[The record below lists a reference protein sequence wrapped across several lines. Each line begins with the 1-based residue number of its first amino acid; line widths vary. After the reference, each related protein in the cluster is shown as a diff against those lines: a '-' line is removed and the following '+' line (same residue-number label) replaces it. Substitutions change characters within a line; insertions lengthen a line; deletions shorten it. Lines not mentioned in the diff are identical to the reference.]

1 MAYEYGNLKWSEMTD
16 EQRESA
22 GSKSEHKAAKNAYEE
37 SQSTPA
43 PTPTPDDSNPLNSK
57 YSEMSDTYKENTSK
71 ADHKAA
77 KEKAEQYEN
86 TKYSEIEDEEYK
98 ALVNRSTHMDNKQSA
113 QEAKQDA
120 DPLNTNYS
128 DMSDAY
134 KANTTK
140 ADHKQDRKDAGF
152 YTNDRLESYKV
163 DNLDDLDIT
172 ATGRGRKEGE
182 NRLSVTEL
190 ERMAAAGHS
199 KEEIANKATTGTWSD
214 AKRGSAAQE
223 LLNSWTAE
231 FTSNSGTGDT
241 GTDDT
246 GMGDTGIGDTGIG
259 DPGTGDPG
267 TGDPGTG
274 DPGTGDPGTGDPGT
288 GTPGTGDPGTGNP
301 DPGGGNDVIDVVG
314 DDNNVIGDD
323 GIINEDIQNTDI
335 EDSFNGGTIGAI
347 TQGGTINGNNN
358 TINNTVDNSNNSRY
372 YGGNNTVWNI
382 NNSNE
387 SPNTGFALGGGNYTG
402 GVDTLLS
409 DLTTLG
415 YGKPDDSPASNA
427 QFVDMYQTLNSD
439 AQKKYENVGSD
450 TANKY
455 IQMARDNNP
464 VNFEGIQQTLSGYYN
479 DEGQFVPGT
488 SQNFY
493 DRAVARQ
500 TQFMGDY
507 ANFRPPEY
515 ISPDPPASIDDNL
528 DEIAEDAMNF

>member
-1 MAYEYGNLKWSEMTD
+1 MAYAYGDLKWSEMTD

-22 GSKSEHKAAKNAYEE
+22 GSKSEHKAAKAEYEE
-37 SQSTPA
+37 SQS
-43 PTPTPDDSNPLNSK
+43 TPTPDDSNPLNSK

-113 QEAKQDA
+113 QEAKQDS

-128 DMSDAY
+128 DMSDTY
-134 KANTTK
+134 KENTTK
-140 ADHKQDRKDAGF
+140 EDHKQDRIDAGF

-172 ATGRGRKEGE
+172 ATGKGRKEGE
-182 NRLSVTEL
+182 YRLSVTEL

-199 KEEIANKATTGTWSD
+199 KEEIANRAMTGEWSN
-214 AKRGSAAQE
+214 AKRGSSAQA
-223 LLNSWTAE
+223 LLDSWMAE
-231 FTSNSGTGDT
+231 FTP
-241 GTDDT
+241 
-246 GMGDTGIGDTGIG
+246 

-267 TGDPGTG
+267 TQVLVTQVLV
-274 DPGTGDPGTGDPGT
+274 TQVLVIQVLVN
-288 GTPGTGDPGTGNP
+288 PGTGDPGTGNP
-301 DPGGGNDVIDVVG
+301 GTDNPGTGDPGTGNPGNPDPVNDRSIDQESNQEIV
-314 DDNNVIGDD
+314 
-323 GIINEDIQNTDI
+323 NEDIQNTNI
-335 EDSFNGGTIGAI
+335 EDSFNGGTIGDI

-372 YGGNNTVWNI
+372 YGGSNTVWNI
-382 NNSNE
+382 NNSNQNA
-387 SPNTGFALGGGNYTG
+387 NTGYALGGGNYTG
-402 GVDTLLS
+402 GVTSPLS
-409 DLTTLG
+409 NLTMLG
-415 YGKPDDSPASNA
+415 YGKPDDSPSANA

-455 IQMARDNNP
+455 IQMARANNP
-464 VNFEGIQQTLSGYYN
+464 VNYEGIQKTLSGYYN
-479 DEGQFVPGT
+479 DNGQFVPGT

-515 ISPDPPASIDDNL
+515 AMPDPPAPIDDNL
-528 DEIAEDAMNF
+528 DEVAEDAMDF